1 MQTQSI
7 LCSNKVALI
16 GVGGAGVNTASRISG
31 CYRVAIDV
39 PEDSS
44 SMSKIEFA
52 IPIKTHEA
60 ECENS
65 LSKST
70 EDAICDAIAGCEAV
84 VLCIGGA
91 GNTGAAIA
99 PSITKLAKQQGQTV
113 VTIVFKPFFFEGDIR
128 KRRAD
133 KTVEIMKQ
141 VADFTVC
148 VLNDR
153 LKYAEKAK
161 GISFADNLA
170 VADSVVAEVIGIVDN
185 CIGNENM
192 VQEIISKMSAYR
204 HVEV

>member
-31 CYRVAIDV
+31 CHRVAIDV

-44 SMSKIEFA
+44 NMSKIEFA

-70 EDAICDAIAGCEAV
+70 EDAICDATAGCEAV
-84 VLCIGGA
+84 VLCMGGA
-91 GNTGAAIA
+91 GNTGATIA
-99 PSITKLAKQQGQTV
+99 PAVAKLAKQQGKAV
-113 VTIVFKPFFFEGDIR
+113 VAIVFTPFFFEGDIR
-128 KRRAD
+128 KRRANE
-133 KTVEIMKQ
+133 TVELMKQ
-141 VADFTVC
+141 VTDCTVC

-170 VADSVVAEVIGIVDN
+170 VADSVVGEVIEIVDN
-185 CIGNENM
+185 YIGNEEM
-192 VQEIISKMSAYR
+192 VQKILSKVSEYR
-204 HVEV
+204 YVEV